1 MRRYNTQAEI
11 EQIPNVCFKRW
22 SICQNYFNYGDECDP
37 QVYFSNQLDLNPR
50 LLAWLFEDESL
61 VGKSYLS
68 LSADRFEAFQD
79 FYNSLDIN
87 D

>member
-11 EQIPNVCFKRW
+11 NEIPNVCIKRQE
-22 SICQNYFNYGDECDP
+22 ICQNYINYGDECDP
-37 QVYFSNQLDLNPR
+37 QVYFCNQLEANPN
-50 LLAWLFEDESL
+50 LLAWLFGDESL

-68 LSADRFEAFQD
+68 LSAERFEAFQD

>member
-11 EQIPNVCFKRW
+11 DEIPNVSFKRQA
-22 SICQNYFNYGDECDP
+22 ICENYIEYGDECDP
-37 QVYFSNQLDLNPR
+37 QVYFSNQLEANPN
-50 LLAWLFEDESL
+50 LLAWLFGDESL
-61 VGKSYLS
+61 VGKTYLS
-68 LSADRFEAFQD
+68 LSSGRFEAFQD